1 MTGTSGIGPV
11 ARSGASGEGSAD
23 PLTGSPMAD
32 ATGAAGGARPPRHP
46 VDPRCVR
53 WWRLS
58 ALASSALPLVVAIA
72 AALITRSP
80 WAWAALAGVAVVSVA
95 YVSVM
100 PRIRYRIHRWEITDE
115 AVYTKSGWL
124 TQEWRIAPLSRIQTV
139 DASRGPLQQLLGIST
154 VQVTTASAVGTLDI
168 SALDEELAEEV
179 VEFLTRRTQ
188 QTPEDGT

>member
-1 MTGTSGIGPV
+1 M
-11 ARSGASGEGSAD
+11 
-23 PLTGSPMAD
+23 
-32 ATGAAGGARPPRHP
+32 
-46 VDPRCVR
+46 R

-58 ALASSALPLVVAIA
+58 ALTSSALPLALAIC

-80 WAWAALAGVAVVSVA
+80 WAWAALAGVVVVSVA
-95 YVSVM
+95 YASVM

-115 AVYTKSGWL
+115 AVYTKSGWI

-139 DASRGPLQQLLGIST
+139 DASRGPLQQLLGIAT
-154 VQVTTASAVGTLDI
+154 VQVTTASAMGTLDV